1 MFRLKKR
8 IIQEFQILNLCF
20 KHNYFLRFYHQNA
33 KQGRRA
39 RQAKAPTTP
48 EFEPTADTEATGQTA
63 TDARVSAE

>member
-1 MFRLKKR
+1 MFLP
-8 IIQEFQILNLCF
+8 
-20 KHNYFLRFYHQNA
+20 QNA

-63 TDARVSAE
+63 TDARVSAEQYVSL